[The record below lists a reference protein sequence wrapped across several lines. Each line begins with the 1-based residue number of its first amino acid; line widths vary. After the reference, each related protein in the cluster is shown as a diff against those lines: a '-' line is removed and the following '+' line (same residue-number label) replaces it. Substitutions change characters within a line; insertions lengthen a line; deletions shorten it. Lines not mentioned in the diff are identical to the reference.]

1 MNTFTVEYYTKSDGK
16 TRATI
21 EANTS
26 AEAESIARQR
36 DDFSQLITTRKEPAT
51 MTTPT
56 PQPDRITAAE
66 IRELFAGMREQIES
80 LQTETGGLRTDI
92 ETLSEELYTMR
103 NGLQQAAT
111 APATTDGENFTAVKI
126 EREKRKGK
134 YYYKMIGGQY
144 SKHGITIWDEVLE
157 ALGLDAVEYD
167 SDDIHKLNPP
177 VEVHVSFEWYKDP
190 ETGEQK
196 KRKKITGRA

>member
-1 MNTFTVEYYTKSDGK
+1 
-16 TRATI
+16 
-21 EANTS
+21 
-26 AEAESIARQR
+26 
-36 DDFSQLITTRKEPAT
+36 

-56 PQPDRITAAE
+56 PQADRITAAE
-66 IRELFAGMREQIES
+66 IRDLFAELKAEISQQGIEINGLIAELHAMR
-80 LQTETGGLRTDI
+80 G
-92 ETLSEELYTMR
+92 
-103 NGLQQAAT
+103 GLQQAAT
-111 APATTDGENFTAVKI
+111 PPATTDGENFTAVKI

-144 SKHGITIWDEVLE
+144 SKHGITIWNEVLE

-167 SDDIHKLNPP
+167 ADDIHKLNPP
-177 VEVHVSFEWYKDP
+177 IAVHVSWEWYTDP